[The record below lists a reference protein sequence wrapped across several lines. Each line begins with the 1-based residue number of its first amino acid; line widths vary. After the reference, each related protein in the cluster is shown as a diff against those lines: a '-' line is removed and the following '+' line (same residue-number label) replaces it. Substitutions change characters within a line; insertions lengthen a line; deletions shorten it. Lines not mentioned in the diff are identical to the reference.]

1 MKLFHQIMILGLQLL
16 FIDIISILLQ
26 VEQLKMVNFRKHAGG
41 LKGLAS
47 RTEEVGLPFA
57 G

>member
-1 MKLFHQIMILGLQLL
+1 MILGLQLL
-16 FIDIISILLQ
+16 FVDIISILLQ
-26 VEQLKMVNFRKHAGG
+26 VEKLKMVDFRKHTRG

-57 G
+57 S